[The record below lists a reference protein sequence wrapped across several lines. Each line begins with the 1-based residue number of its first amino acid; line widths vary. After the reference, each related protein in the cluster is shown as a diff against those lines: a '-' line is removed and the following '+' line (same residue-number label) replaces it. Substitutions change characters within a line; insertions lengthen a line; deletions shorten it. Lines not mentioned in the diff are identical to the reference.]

1 MADLNPN
8 GENPNYAVGTPW
20 PLAQAACS
28 TFSNAAVTTAVVVKA
43 GLGNLY
49 GFLVN
54 GGTSGNF
61 LQFIN
66 AASAPVLGTAAV
78 FSVQIPASGIITV
91 WPGSIALTNFLL
103 GISLGISTTY
113 NGAVAGTAAAIVA
126 FYL

>member
-8 GENPNYAVGTPW
+8 GLNPNYTVGIPW
-20 PLAQAACS
+20 PIAQAACS
-28 TFSNAAVTTAVVVKA
+28 TFSNSAVTTAVVVKA

-54 GGTSGNF
+54 GGTPGNF

-66 AASAPVLGTAAV
+66 ASATPTLGTLPV
-78 FSVQIPASGIITV
+78 FSIQIPASGIVTV
-91 WPGSIALTNFLL
+91 MPGAIALANFSL

-113 NGAVAGTAAAIVA
+113 NGASAGTAAAVVA